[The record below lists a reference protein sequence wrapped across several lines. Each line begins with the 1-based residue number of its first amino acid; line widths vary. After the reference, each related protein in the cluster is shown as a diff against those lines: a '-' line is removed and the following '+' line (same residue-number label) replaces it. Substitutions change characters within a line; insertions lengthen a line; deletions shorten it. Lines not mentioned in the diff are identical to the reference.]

1 MTKAPGAG
9 VYMPPEALEHQ
20 PSCESRSNQKSKYD
34 ASIDVFSYGVVAI
47 FTLCQMFPCNLLA
60 PTYRDKQRKI
70 VGRSELERRESYM
83 SMIRS
88 QLHPLLQTI
97 EGCLDFPEDRPTIRE
112 VLSLL
117 EQARAMIRD
126 KHVDMNKL
134 ELVQALHAHSR
145 SQQILEENFY
155 SHVHLL
161 QEKLMKTEVELRKAE
176 EVIVKLQQQNMDVGI
191 IHYCHQYLY
200 RLIKGKSLSHKRMRG
215 NVL

>member
-1 MTKAPGAG
+1 
-9 VYMPPEALEHQ
+9 
-20 PSCESRSNQKSKYD
+20 
-34 ASIDVFSYGVVAI
+34 
-47 FTLCQMFPCNLLA
+47 MFPCNLLA

-145 SQQILEENFY
+145 SQQVNT
-155 SHVHLL
+155 LL
-161 QEKLMKTEVELRKAE
+161 L
-176 EVIVKLQQQNMDVGI
+176 
-191 IHYCHQYLY
+191 
-200 RLIKGKSLSHKRMRG
+200 
-215 NVL
+215 